1 MKLLPQITERMEES
15 ARLKKVR
22 ENTYT
27 YLVRDVDPIIAKCI
41 THLLLTRPDDNLP
54 SAMLAYLK
62 GDTEIPETVLNEGHG
77 LVTKREQRMYLA
89 TKISPVLTKLMTGLA
104 QLQPENV
111 VEYLITELTKMI
123 ENNECVELDPSDPK
137 IVDNMPKPNKD
148 NRRPLTSKGKLGDAL
163 EYEKSRMST
172 TDAERP
178 GTAPQQTSSTAD
190 LTAPS
195 SSTKKSQGIVSSED
209 STTAPRAEVET
220 ISSPPLDPPLPVKS
234 IQIALLGVGGAGK
247 TSIISSLQ
255 GITGASAKP
264 TLGFRPT
271 TMMLD
276 EQTKIKFYDLGGGKK
291 IRDIWTEYYHD
302 VHAVIYVID
311 ATTAMDSPEWVEMK
325 HVFDSASSNLLLAG
339 KPFLVIANK
348 ADVEGAHCHNAIC
361 EYLAFPTGR
370 MNNIISCTTKGVV
383 TSPKSTAEEPAVAP
397 EGEEA
402 DSGVTDPRL
411 EQGIE
416 WLLTVVNSNYD
427 VLDSRV
433 VADTRIKAVAE
444 AKKRLARERKVL
456 RNKITSAFHADIKE
470 ELRPEGVE
478 PATTEE
484 IYDVDEG
491 ITFLA
496 DEIGLTK
503 DTIGAEA
510 IEIAHLI
517 GFQRLALQI
526 VGALFAPISKKKTP
540 MSWAEIKELV
550 VELRGELGL

>member
-1 MKLLPQITERMEES
+1 MEES
-15 ARLKKVR
+15 ARLKKIR

-41 THLLLTRPDDNLP
+41 THLLLTKPESNLP
-54 SAMLAYLK
+54 SAMLAYLQ
-62 GDTEIPETVLNEGHG
+62 GDTEIPESAMSAGHG

-111 VEYLITELTKMI
+111 VEYLINELTRMI
-123 ENNECVELDPSDPK
+123 ENNECAEMDAPEASN
-137 IVDNMPKPNKD
+137 VDNMPKPNKE

-163 EYEKSRMST
+163 EYEKSRIST

-178 GTAPQQTSSTAD
+178 GTAPQQTSSTQD
-190 LTAPS
+190 LTVPS
-195 SSTKKSQGIVSSED
+195 SGAKKTQVIVGGDETPALSGSA
-209 STTAPRAEVET
+209 SGVAEVET
-220 ISSPPLDPPLPVKS
+220 ITTPPLEPPLPIKS
-234 IQIALLGVGGAGK
+234 IQIAMLGVGGAGK

-255 GITGASAKP
+255 GVTGASAKP

-325 HVFDSASSNLLLAG
+325 EVFDHASSNLLLAG

-348 ADVEGAHCHNAIC
+348 ADVEGAHDHNAIC
-361 EYLAFPTGR
+361 EYLAFPTSR
-370 MNNIISCTTKGVV
+370 TNNIISCTAKGVV
-383 TSPKSTAEEPAVAP
+383 SASPKSTAEDPNAEV
-397 EGEEA
+397 E

-416 WLLTVVNSNYD
+416 WLLTVVNSHFE

-433 VADTRIKAVAE
+433 TADTKTKAVAE

-456 RNKITSAFHADIKE
+456 RNKITSAFFDKVAP
-470 ELRPEGVE
+470 ELRPDGVE

-491 ITFLA
+491 IAFLA

-503 DTIGAEA
+503 DTIGEEA
-510 IEIAHLI
+510 MEIAHLI
-517 GFQRLALQI
+517 GFQRLALQM
-526 VGALFAPISKKKTP
+526 VGALFAPISKKKVP
-540 MSWAEIKELV
+540 MTWAEIKELV
-550 VELRGELGL
+550 CELRGELGL

>member
-1 MKLLPQITERMEES
+1 MDDES

-22 ENTYT
+22 ENTYA

-41 THLLLTRPDDNLP
+41 THLLLTKPDDNLP
-54 SAMLAYLK
+54 SAMLAFLK
-62 GDTEIPETVLNEGHG
+62 GDTEIPESVLNEGHG

-89 TKISPVLTKLMTGLA
+89 TKISPVLARLMTGLA
-104 QLQPENV
+104 QLQPANV
-111 VEYLITELTKMI
+111 TEYLIIELGRMI
-123 ENNECVELDPSDPK
+123 ENNECMELDPLDPK
-137 IVDNMPKPNKD
+137 VINSMPKPNKE
-148 NRRPLTSKGKLGDAL
+148 NRRPMTSKGKLGEAL
-163 EYEKSRMST
+163 LYEKSRIST
-172 TDAERP
+172 TDAEMLRP
-178 GTAPQQTSSTAD
+178 GTAPQQTSSSSVSTGD
-190 LTAPS
+190 LMAPS
-195 SSTKKSQGIVSSED
+195 SSAKKTQQIVN
-209 STTAPRAEVET
+209 TEVSGNVATEPEPDD
-220 ISSPPLDPPLPVKS
+220 IPSHPVEPPLPMKS
-234 IQIALLGVGGAGK
+234 IQIAMLGVGGAGK

-255 GITGASAKP
+255 GITGVSAKP

-325 HVFDSASSNLLLAG
+325 TVFDSASTNLLLAG

-348 ADVEGAHCHNAIC
+348 ADVDGAHGHEAIC
-361 EYLAFPTGR
+361 EYLNFPTGR
-370 MNNIISCTTKGVV
+370 MNNVISCTAKGVSAANAVDV
-383 TSPKSTAEEPAVAP
+383 TV
-397 EGEEA
+397 
-402 DSGVTDPRL
+402 DSDIENGVTDPRL

-416 WLLTVVNSNYD
+416 WLLTVVNTHYD
-427 VLDSRV
+427 ILDARV
-433 VADTRIKAVAE
+433 TSDTKIKSMAE

-456 RNKITSAFHADIKE
+456 RNKISAAFYSSIKE

-484 IYDVDEG
+484 IYDEDEG
-491 ITFLA
+491 IAFLA

-526 VGALFAPISKKKTP
+526 CGALFAPISKKKTP

-550 VELRGELGL
+550 VELRAELGL